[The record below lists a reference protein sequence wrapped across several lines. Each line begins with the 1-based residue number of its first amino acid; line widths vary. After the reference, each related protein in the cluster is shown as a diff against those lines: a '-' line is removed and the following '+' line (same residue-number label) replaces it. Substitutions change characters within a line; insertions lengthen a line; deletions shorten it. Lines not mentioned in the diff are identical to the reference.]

1 MYEMLKKLAVR
12 PVPYSSTTTRD
23 LWTRPHIARQMLAYH
38 LDQETR
44 LASRPVAEIEDIVD
58 WLDSE
63 LVLADKRVCDLGCG
77 PGLYA
82 IRMTQLGADVLGVD
96 FSTVAIA
103 HAESQAS
110 TLQGGPS
117 YLIADYRKDELPGEF
132 DLVTLIYFDYCALS
146 PKDRQRLLRK
156 IHSMLRPGGKLV
168 MDVVAASAFKQTHE
182 QLAIEE
188 NLMAGFWSDKDYV
201 GIHRTWLYEDL
212 MLSLD
217 HYVIVESA
225 DQWEVLNWMQY
236 FSPDQLV
243 GELKDAGFIVDVLAG
258 SLTGEALADA
268 GPEIAVIAAR

>member
-1 MYEMLKKLAVR
+1 MYEMLKNLAVR
-12 PVPYSSTTTRD
+12 PDPYSSTTTKD

-38 LDQETR
+38 LDQETS
-44 LASRPVAEIEDIVD
+44 LASRPVAEIEDIVN

-82 IRMTQLGADVLGVD
+82 TRMSRLGADVLGVD

-103 HAESQAS
+103 HAESQSS
-110 TLQGGPS
+110 TLQRGPT
-117 YLIADYRKDELPGEF
+117 YLVADYIKDELPNEF

-146 PKDRQRLLRK
+146 HQDRRKLLSK
-156 IHSMLRPGGKLV
+156 IRSMLRPGGKLV
-168 MDVVAASAFKQTHE
+168 MDVVAASAFTQTHE

-212 MLSLD
+212 MLTLD
-217 HYVIVESA
+217 HYLIVELA

-236 FSPDQLV
+236 FSPNQLV
-243 GELKDAGFIVDVLAG
+243 GELQDAGFVVDTLAG

-268 GPEIAVIAAR
+268 SREIAVIAAR